1 MDGIGAT
8 VLSLA
13 MGAASIAGKDIV
25 SSLVKDGYAQLKALI
40 LQRYPKASIDS
51 LEQAPDSKARRA
63 VLEEDLEKAGAAQDS
78 ELVALAKSLLEAIQE
93 HAPAAASAMGVDLKD
108 IHAAN
113 LRLADIEASGS
124 GVKVEAGRFTGDID
138 IRNVKAGF
146 SGKPGSWN

>member
-13 MGAASIAGKDIV
+13 MGAASIASKDVV

-40 LQRYPKASIDS
+40 LQRYPKASINS

-63 VLEEDLEKAGAAQDS
+63 VLEEDLEKAGAAQDY
-78 ELVALAKSLLEAIQE
+78 ELVALAKSLLDAIQQN
-93 HAPAAASAMGVDLKD
+93 APTAAGAVGVDLKD

-124 GVKVEAGRFTGDID
+124 GVKVETGRFTGDID
-138 IRNVKAGF
+138 IRNVKSGF
-146 SGKPGSWN
+146 SGKPGS